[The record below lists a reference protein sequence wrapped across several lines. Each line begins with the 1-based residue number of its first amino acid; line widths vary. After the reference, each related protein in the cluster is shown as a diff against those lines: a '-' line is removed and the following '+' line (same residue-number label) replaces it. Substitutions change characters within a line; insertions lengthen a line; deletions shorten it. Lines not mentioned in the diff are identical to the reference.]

1 MAVCS
6 LDIQSNR
13 SYADGFSFGETGQ
26 YQQLDGKV
34 HFSVDPNAASN
45 ALITDLTL
53 VPRDAAGRVSFSA
66 DFRILQPAEPS
77 KGNSKLFF
85 DVVNR
90 GNPLA
95 LKRINS
101 GLDGANPTS
110 PMDPGNGY
118 LLRQGYS
125 LVWCGWQH
133 DVPDGAGLL
142 TIDAPEALTL
152 KGEPVTGDIAV
163 TFQPN
168 SPTHVQMLSDRDHRP
183 YPANDLED
191 WNSVLTVKDH
201 DNAEPAVIPRAQ
213 WSFGRLDGGMLV
225 PSASHIYMASGFQ
238 AGKVYQVVYSTSG
251 APVVGVG
258 LLSARDLV
266 SFLRYG
272 SSEDGN
278 PCGQDNQN
286 IRQAYAFGS
295 SQSGRFLRQL
305 LYLGLNQDEEYRRV
319 FDGIISHIAGGR
331 RGEFNQRFGQ
341 PSSLA
346 ANSVNNLFPFS
357 GGDQTDPE
365 TGLTGGLLSRTLTQG
380 QAPQSPVTKVIF
392 TNSSTEYWGGHAA
405 LTHVD
410 VTGAVDIEPPDSARI
425 YHFAGTQHGAGT
437 IPPKDADPSN
447 GNKGRH
453 SFNTVDYRP
462 LLRAAVENL
471 DAWVTNGDPP
481 PASVHPRIDDGTAVP
496 PQRVAERFR
505 SIPGAS
511 FLDHLPYISRLD
523 FGPDPGVPTQLP
535 PAVGKP
541 FPSLVSAVDSDGN
554 ELRGI
559 RLPDVAVPLATH
571 TGWNVR
577 HPDMGGAG
585 QIIKQIGSTIPFFAT
600 KKDREAVN
608 DPRLSIEERYASKE
622 DYLAQVRRVAQNLV
636 YQKYLLAEDVARVEE
651 HAAQRY
657 DLFSQRGAETR
668 TLEQAPAGDG

>member
-1 MAVCS
+1 MSVSS
-6 LDIQSNR
+6 LKIQTIQSY
-13 SYADGFSFGETGQ
+13 SGGISFGETGP
-26 YQQLDGKV
+26 YQQLDGKA
-34 HFSVDPNAASN
+34 HFSVDPNDPSN

-53 VPRDAAGRVSFSA
+53 APRDAAGMVSFSA
-66 DFRILQPAEPS
+66 DFRILQPAELG
-77 KGNSKLFF
+77 KGNRRIFF

-101 GLDGANPTS
+101 GLDGADPTS

-118 LLRQGYS
+118 LMRQGYS

-133 DVPDGAGLL
+133 DVPDVPGLFR
-142 TIDAPEALTL
+142 IDPPQAFSST
-152 KGEPVTGDIAV
+152 GEPVAGNIAV

-168 SPTHVQMLSDRDHRP
+168 SPTQVQMLSDRNHRP
-183 YPANDLED
+183 HPANNLED
-191 WNSVLTVKDH
+191 WNSVLTVQDH
-201 DNAEPAVIPRAQ
+201 DNGKPVVIPREE
-213 WSFGRLDGGMLV
+213 WSFGLLEEGKVV

-238 AGKVYQVVYSTSG
+238 AGMIYQVIYSTNG

-266 SFLRYG
+266 SFLRYA

-278 PCGQDNQN
+278 PCAQSVQDIQ
-286 IRQAYAFGS
+286 QAYAFGS

-305 LYLGLNQDEEYRRV
+305 LYLGLNRDERDRRV
-319 FDGIISHIAGGR
+319 FDGVISHIAGGR

-357 GGDQTDPE
+357 SGDQTDPE
-365 TGLTGGLLSRTLTQG
+365 TGLTGGVLSRTISQG
-380 QAPQSPVTKVIF
+380 NPPKVIF
-392 TNSSTEYWGGHAA
+392 TNSSAEYWGGHAA
-405 LTHVD
+405 LTHLD
-410 VTGAVDIEPPDSARI
+410 VTGTRDVEPPDSVRI

-437 IPPKDADPSN
+437 IPLKDADPSN
-447 GNKGRH
+447 GNRGRH
-453 SFNTVDYRP
+453 TFNTVDYRP

-481 PASVHPRIDDGTAVP
+481 PTSLHPRISDATAVSP
-496 PQRVAERFR
+496 EVVGETFR
-505 SIPGAS
+505 TIPGAS
-511 FLDHLPYISRLD
+511 FLDHLPHVSRLD
-523 FGPDPGVPTQLP
+523 FGPDPGVPTKMP

-554 ELRGI
+554 EMRGI

-577 HPDMGGAG
+577 HPDMAGAG
-585 QIIKQIGSTIPFFAT
+585 QIIKQIGSTIPFPAT
-600 KKDREAVN
+600 KEGREAPH
-608 DPRLSIEERYASKE
+608 DPRPSIEERYTSKE
-622 DYLAQVRRVAQNLV
+622 DYLNQVSRVAQDLV
-636 YQKYLLAEDVARVEE
+636 DQRYLLAEDVPRVEE

-657 DLFSQRGAETR
+657 DLFSRSGVEAR

>member
-1 MAVCS
+1 MSVS
-6 LDIQSNR
+6 NLDIQSSR
-13 SYADGFSFGETGQ
+13 SYADGFSFGETRP
-26 YQQLDGKV
+26 YRQLDGNV
-34 HFSVDPNAASN
+34 HFSVDPNAAPN
-45 ALITDLTL
+45 APITDLTL
-53 VPRDAAGRVSFSA
+53 APRNAAGMVSFSA
-66 DFRILQPAEPS
+66 DFRILQPVEPA
-77 KGNSKLFF
+77 KGNRKIFF

-101 GLDGANPTS
+101 GVDRDTPTA

-118 LLRQGYS
+118 LLRQGYT

-133 DVPDGAGLL
+133 DVPNVAGLFS
-142 TIDAPEALTL
+142 IDPPEALSPT
-152 KGEPVTGDIAV
+152 GEPVTGNTAV

-168 SPTHVQMLSDRDHRP
+168 SPAQVQMLSDRDHLP
-183 YPANDLED
+183 YPANDPQD
-191 WNSVLTVKDH
+191 RDSVLTVQDH
-201 DNAEPAVIPRAQ
+201 DNAEPVVVPRDQ
-213 WSFGRLDGGMLV
+213 WSVGRLDEGKFV

-238 AGKVYQVVYSTSG
+238 AGKVYQVVFTTAG

-258 LLSARDLV
+258 LLAARDLV

-278 PCGQDNQN
+278 PCCQDDNN
-286 IRQAYAFGS
+286 VRQAYAFGS
-295 SQSGRFLRQL
+295 SQSGRFLRQFL
-305 LYLGLNQDEEYRRV
+305 HLGLNQDEDGRGV

-357 GGDQTDPE
+357 AGDQTDPE
-365 TGLTGGLLSRTLTQG
+365 TGLPGGLLSRSLS
-380 QAPQSPVTKVIF
+380 QAQPPKIIF
-392 TNSSTEYWGGHAA
+392 TNSSAEYWGGHAA

-410 VTGAVDIEPPDSARI
+410 VTGTVDVEPPDSVRI

-437 IPPKDADPSN
+437 IPLKDADPSN

-471 DAWVTNGDPP
+471 DAWVTKGDLPP
-481 PASVHPRIDDGTAVP
+481 DSLHPRIDDGTAVP
-496 PQRVAERFR
+496 PQRVGETFR
-505 SIPGAS
+505 TIPGAS
-511 FLDHLPYISRLD
+511 SLDHPPYISRLD
-523 FGPDPGVPTQLP
+523 FGPDPSIPSQLP
-535 PAVGKP
+535 PKVGKP

-585 QIIKQIGSTIPFFAT
+585 QIIKQIGSTIPFPAT
-600 KKDREAVN
+600 KKERQAVN
-608 DPRLSIEERYASKE
+608 DPRSSIEERYASKE
-622 DYLAQVRRVAQNLV
+622 DYLAQVQRAAEGLV
-636 YQKYLLAEDVARVEE
+636 DQRYLLAEDVARVEE

-657 DLFSQRGAETR
+657 DLFSQRGVETR
-668 TLEQAPAGDG
+668 TLEQTPAGDG